1 MRRRCAYVLPQPR
14 LACVDRRCRVVQRAL
29 SSCKSARVTATK
41 LIPSLGVSDIE
52 RSLGFYRTFFGFE
65 VADSYDDD
73 GRMAWCWLRARGAE
87 LMLQQLS
94 ADQQIRLNPAI
105 GQSWVVYVRVDDI
118 EAAAHQAR
126 ARRISGLGDHG
137 DRRTVR
143 ASSSCPTRTAT
154 SCGSR
159 YRRRPTSDDDE
170 DDADD
175 D

>member
-1 MRRRCAYVLPQPR
+1 M
-14 LACVDRRCRVVQRAL
+14 
-29 SSCKSARVTATK
+29 TATK

-52 RSLGFYRTFFGFE
+52 RSLGFYRAFFGFE
-65 VADSYDDD
+65 IVDSYDEE

-118 EAAAHQAR
+118 EALHTKLERGGFPVSA
-126 ARRISGLGDHG
+126 I
-137 DRRTVR
+137 
-143 ASSSCPTRTAT
+143 TAT
-154 SCGSR
+154 AYGTREFFVPDPDGYELWISV
-159 YRRRPTSDDDE
+159 PEETNLDDDE